1 MSEDASPSVY
11 AIVLAA
17 GASTRFGSPKQ
28 FAQLGSET
36 LIRRAI
42 TAAIEAVG
50 PAIRVVLGAQAADIA
65 ATLDLQADQIAI
77 NAHWAE
83 GMASSIRLGVA
94 RLPAGCAG
102 AMCLLADQP
111 YVSGKSLGRVLTTW
125 RSAPEHIVA
134 SSFGA
139 VIGAPCVFPRW
150 CFDELM
156 ALQGD
161 LGARGVMARHSGR
174 VLTVHHPEAGID
186 IDTPQQFAEQQALFQ
201 IQKE

>member
-1 MSEDASPSVY
+1 VSEDVTPFVY

-28 FAQLGSET
+28 CAQLGSET

-42 TAAIEAVG
+42 SAAIEAVG
-50 PAIRVVLGAQAADIA
+50 PAIRVVLGAHAADIA
-65 ATLDLQADQIAI
+65 ATLDLQADQLAI

-111 YVSGKSLGRVLTTW
+111 YVSGKSLRHLITTW

-139 VIGAPCVFPRW
+139 VIGAPCLFPRW
-150 CFDELM
+150 CFSELM

-161 LGARGVMARHSGR
+161 LGARGVMARHSAR
-174 VLTVHHPEAGID
+174 VLTVHHPEAAID
-186 IDTPQQFAEQQALFQ
+186 IDTPQQLAEQQALIQ